1 LRRPA
6 GLART
11 LALALALA
19 ACSAAGPPSGEKAPI
34 PASEPPTSSASPSP
48 TATDLPQAQT
58 PAPSNLL
65 VQFAGLR
72 SGTYPVHL
80 HSVCNGTQT
89 FHITVLQSLR
99 VAPDGTRSV
108 EVPAADV
115 GRGWCLI
122 VYTDPSLARLLA
134 VRPI

>member
-1 LRRPA
+1 MRRP
-6 GLART
+6 GGRART
-11 LALALALA
+11 LALALA
-19 ACSAAGPPSGEKAPI
+19 ACSAAGPPSGETAPI

-48 TATDLPQAQT
+48 TAADLPQAQT
-58 PAPSNLL
+58 PAPSSHL

-89 FHITVLQSLR
+89 FHLTILQSLQ
-99 VAPDGTRSV
+99 VAPKGSGSV
-108 EVPAADV
+108 EVPAADF

-122 VYTDPSLARLLA
+122 VYTDPSLARLLI